1 MQTITLPPP
10 KRSWF
15 SLISW
20 AVLLAVLVISPEGR
34 GDGSAA
40 ALQGLRQHGDL
51 RRRLFP
57 PDFSQWQDYLGEM
70 AITLQ
75 IAVWGTALAVIL
87 SIPFGLMS
95 AENIVPWW
103 VYQPMRRLMDACR
116 AINEMVFAMLF
127 VVAVGWVR
135 SRA

>member
-15 SLISW
+15 SLFSW
-20 AVLLAVLVISPEGR
+20 AILLAVLVWKGAEMDPLLLFKDAGNMATF
-34 GDGSAA
+34 AA
-40 ALQGLRQHGDL
+40 DF
-51 RRRLFP
+51 FP

-70 AITLQ
+70 AVTLQ
-75 IAVWGTALAVIL
+75 IAVWGPPAVIL

-95 AENIVPWW
+95 AGNIVPWW
-103 VYQPMRRLMDACR
+103 IYQPMRRLMDACR

-127 VVAVGWVR
+127 VVAVGLGPF
-135 SRA
+135 AG